1 MVVRLTLATGEE
13 RWAVTK
19 PGVRG
24 FEAAKVAHKQKGE
37 LGKPELISI
46 PVFVLFLGSLSA
58 WLKPIRQCLH
68 SLPL

>member
-1 MVVRLTLATGEE
+1 MGSLK
-13 RWAVTK
+13 AVTK

-24 FEAAKVAHKQKGE
+24 FEAAKVAPKRKGE

-46 PVFVLFLGSLSA
+46 PVFVLFWGSLSA
-58 WLKPIRQCLH
+58 WLEPIRQCLH